1 MIVNNYVNMNVDEEA
16 RLHTKM
22 NSCSRMLGMC
32 II

>member
-1 MIVNNYVNMNVDEEA
+1 MIVNYINMNVDEEG

-22 NSCSRMLGMC
+22 SSCSRMLGMC